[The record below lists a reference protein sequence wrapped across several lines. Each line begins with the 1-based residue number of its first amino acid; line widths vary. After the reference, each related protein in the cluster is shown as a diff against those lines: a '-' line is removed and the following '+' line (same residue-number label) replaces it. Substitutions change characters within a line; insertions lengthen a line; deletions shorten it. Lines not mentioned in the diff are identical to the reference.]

1 MASTTNLVEICNFC
15 RAGEFV
21 IFGRF
26 FSCTRKKVSYPKF
39 AESQK
44 PAKLYSTKWRFWP
57 FSETPVFR
65 GHSCGYAAARTSREC
80 ATPLTGKP
88 KHWKMFCR
96 NPSTSVAYS
105 DTPAPQVAAQLRPLV
120 YYSGYCVTTRKIT
133 RYNEKLY
140 PQVHST

>member
-1 MASTTNLVEICNFC
+1 MS
-15 RAGEFV
+15 
-21 IFGRF
+21 
-26 FSCTRKKVSYPKF
+26 KF
-39 AESQK
+39 AFFAVQGNSSFLVVFFRVH
-44 PAKLYSTKWRFWP
+44 AKKCPIRNSLNRKNPPNYTVLNGGFGHFP
-57 FSETPVFR
+57 ETPVFR

-120 YYSGYCVTTRKIT
+120 YYFDYRVTTNKIT